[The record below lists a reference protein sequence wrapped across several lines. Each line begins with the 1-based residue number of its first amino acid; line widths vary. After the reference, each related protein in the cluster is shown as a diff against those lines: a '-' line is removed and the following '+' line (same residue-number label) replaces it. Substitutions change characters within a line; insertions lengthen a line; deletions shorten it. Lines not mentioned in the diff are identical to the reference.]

1 MPDKENEKSIKALKN
16 AFEFF
21 SETTLKLENAYKLLE
36 SRVNDLN
43 VELDKK
49 NKELSVNLAEI
60 NYIRNHLKNI
70 LESMK
75 MGVVAVNLDG
85 KITVFNNSAQEIT
98 GLKSADMI
106 GRFYEDVYSEQVDN
120 SFTLLKTLKEGKEFA
135 NEEKEIKDANGSL
148 IPVEYSTSLVK
159 SEYEEVLGAVEMFSD
174 MTEIKKLEKEVQRA
188 RTLAALGE
196 MAANVAH
203 EIRNPLGGIGGFA
216 ALLERD
222 LDIDD
227 PRRNLVK
234 KIIEGVSR
242 LNRIAANLLFYTRPI
257 EPRLQKQD
265 IIKTIDDVLLLMEV
279 ELEQEER
286 NIEII
291 RDFPSNIQEV
301 RIDPEIFQQ
310 VLLNIFKNAAD
321 SMENEGKLIVGV
333 KGKNDEKNI
342 VISVEDNGIGMSESV
357 QERLFNPFFTT
368 KPNGTGLGL
377 AITKKIID
385 IHKGEISVKSE
396 EGKGTLFEISLP
408 V

>member
-1 MPDKENEKSIKALKN
+1 
-16 AFEFF
+16 
-21 SETTLKLENAYKLLE
+21 
-36 SRVNDLN
+36 
-43 VELDKK
+43 
-49 NKELSVNLAEI
+49 
-60 NYIRNHLKNI
+60 
-70 LESMK
+70 
-75 MGVVAVNLDG
+75 
-85 KITVFNNSAQEIT
+85 
-98 GLKSADMI
+98 
-106 GRFYEDVYSEQVDN
+106 
-120 SFTLLKTLKEGKEFA
+120 
-135 NEEKEIKDANGSL
+135 
-148 IPVEYSTSLVK
+148 
-159 SEYEEVLGAVEMFSD
+159 
-174 MTEIKKLEKEVQRA
+174 
-188 RTLAALGE
+188 
-196 MAANVAH
+196 
-203 EIRNPLGGIGGFA
+203 
-216 ALLERD
+216 
-222 LDIDD
+222 
-227 PRRNLVK
+227 
-234 KIIEGVSR
+234 
-242 LNRIAANLLFYTRPI
+242 
-257 EPRLQKQD
+257 
-265 IIKTIDDVLLLMEV
+265 MEV